1 MSTSVISLDQIF
13 NANDV
18 DIMVLEHSC
27 FFWSY
32 LPRRSWRGGGGV
44 DDMVQNSP
52 RSKLELHCKAPVSS
66 STSRTENI
74 PLLNKRLDELIECN

>member
-1 MSTSVISLDQIF
+1 MSTSIISLDQNF

-18 DIMVLEHSC
+18 DIMVFEPSC
-27 FFWSY
+27 FY
-32 LPRRSWRGGGGV
+32 GLIHPDAVGGGGV

-52 RSKLELHCKAPVSS
+52 GTSLNCIVSS